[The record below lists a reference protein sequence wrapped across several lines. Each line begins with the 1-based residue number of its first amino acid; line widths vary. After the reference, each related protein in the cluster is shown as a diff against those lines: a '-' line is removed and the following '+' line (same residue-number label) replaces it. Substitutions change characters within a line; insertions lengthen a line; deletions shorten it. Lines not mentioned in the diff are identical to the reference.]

1 MLNMKRE
8 HADDIGRSQA
18 QGRSIPTT
26 FANSVS
32 RTAWH
37 LDSQQLCARARARTR
52 LYDFGTPSL
61 EPALTT
67 LVTSLESEANLHW
80 LGRLLMK
87 IHLQGILSTRL
98 RLARQLAAQEENRA
112 AEPELPPIFIT
123 GMPRSGSTYLHELL
137 IQDRSL
143 RAPRVWEVISPASA
157 AEPDRGWRDTRVW
170 RAAFCLWWF
179 RRLAPRAD
187 AVYPMRARTPH
198 ECVAIQSYTLLSE
211 EFISTCHVPG
221 YEAFLRCADL
231 SPAYLWEKR
240 FLRLLQSRQPKAR
253 WVLKSPDH
261 VRGLEALFSVFP
273 DALIVQT
280 HRNPLDSLRSSI
292 HLTEVLQGLYGHPQT
307 RDEIADREA
316 RNLSWNM
323 QRLIRFRDEHPE
335 LANRFIDVNY
345 SDLSSDPLSVVRRIF
360 RQFEM
365 SLSNETLARM
375 QQLARNRSAYK
386 GRHMAPTLAEVKL
399 NPRAQLILFGEYCR
413 RFGIPGGPAGV
424 S

>member
-1 MLNMKRE
+1 M
-8 HADDIGRSQA
+8 
-18 QGRSIPTT
+18 
-26 FANSVS
+26 
-32 RTAWH
+32 
-37 LDSQQLCARARARTR
+37 
-52 LYDFGTPSL
+52 YDFGAPSL

-67 LVTSLESEANLHW
+67 LVTSLESEANLHA

-98 RLARQLAAQEENRA
+98 RLAGQLAQNEENPEA
-112 AEPELPPIFIT
+112 SPELPPIFIT
-123 GMPRSGSTYLHELL
+123 GMPRSGSTFLHELL
-137 IQDRSL
+137 IQDSAL
-143 RAPRVWEVISPASA
+143 RAPRVWEVISPATA
-157 AEPDRGWRDTRVW
+157 AEPDRGWRDARVW

-179 RRLAPRAD
+179 RRLAPKAD

-211 EFISTCHVPG
+211 EFISTCHVPT

-240 FLRLLQSRQPKAR
+240 FLRLLQSRQPNAR

-273 DALIVQT
+273 DALVVQT

-292 HLTEVLQGLYGHPQT
+292 HLTEVLQGLYGRPQS
-307 RDEIADREA
+307 RELLADREA
-316 RNLSWNM
+316 KNLSWNM
-323 QRLIRFRDEHPE
+323 RRLIRFRDEHPE

-345 SDLSSDPLSVVRRIF
+345 SELSNDPLSVVRRIF

-365 SLSNETLARM
+365 PLSNETLARM

-386 GRHMAPTLAEVKL
+386 GRRMAPTLAEVKM
-399 NPRAQLILFGEYCR
+399 NPRTQLILFGEYCR

-424 S
+424 N